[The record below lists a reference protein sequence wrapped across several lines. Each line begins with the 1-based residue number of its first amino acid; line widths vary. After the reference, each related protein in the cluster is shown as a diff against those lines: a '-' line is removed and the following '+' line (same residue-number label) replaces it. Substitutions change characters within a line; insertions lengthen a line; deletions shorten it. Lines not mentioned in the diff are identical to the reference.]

1 MSEIDPSQLEGDM
14 IPQGK
19 YKPARELKELHED
32 SDLDVRG
39 VLFNTAV
46 LMALCVATFFA
57 VGLVMGRFK
66 AEEEE
71 MDKLALSNR
80 FNADPTPPA
89 PVLQPDPA
97 GETRAVVDAA
107 KARLETYGWNDAEK
121 KSAHIPI
128 ERAMAILAERGLPDV
143 GKVDEFHPA
152 PGSSGLPKIGVP
164 GEAAPAAEPKAEEPA
179 KSAET
184 PKAEAKP

>member
-19 YKPARELKELHED
+19 YKPARELKELHEN

-57 VGLVMGRFK
+57 IGLVMGQFK
-66 AEEEE
+66 AKEEEL
-71 MDKLALSNR
+71 DKLALSNR
-80 FNADPTPPA
+80 FHADPAPPA

-97 GETRAVVDAA
+97 GETRAVVEAA
-107 KARLETYGWNDAEK
+107 KARLGSYGWNDAEK

-152 PGSSGLPKIGVP
+152 PGSSGVPKIGVP
-164 GEAAPAAEPKAEEPA
+164 GQAAPAAEPKPAEA
-179 KSAET
+179 

>member
-57 VGLVMGRFK
+57 IGLVMGQFK
-66 AEEEE
+66 AKEEEL
-71 MDKLALSNR
+71 DKLALE
-80 FNADPTPPA
+80 
-89 PVLQPDPA
+89 
-97 GETRAVVDAA
+97 GGVVGGRSRRTGGFHRGRHHAFSEPRSS
-107 KARLETYGWNDAEK
+107 ARRRISRN
-121 KSAHIPI
+121 
-128 ERAMAILAERGLPDV
+128 
-143 GKVDEFHPA
+143 
-152 PGSSGLPKIGVP
+152 SSGTSSLTTSSNI
-164 GEAAPAAEPKAEEPA
+164 
-179 KSAET
+179 
-184 PKAEAKP
+184 